1 MNVKRNLLESAAD
14 EENVDDEDT
23 NIATAL
29 GQKKH
34 LGSQLASD
42 SAQNDVKLQSKKM
55 VLNFS
60 EQADNGDQKTALQ
73 NK

>member
-34 LGSQLASD
+34 LGS
-42 SAQNDVKLQSKKM
+42 
-55 VLNFS
+55 
-60 EQADNGDQKTALQ
+60 
-73 NK
+73 